1 MRKLTF
7 VGLLAVLSLSAC
19 KDEAFKKGDEGLE
32 YKIIS
37 SGSGQTI
44 KYGEYLQMHIGQLY
58 NNGKT
63 DSVLNDSRKMA
74 PIVEMLDSVSTPPQ
88 YFKILKLLKK
98 GDSLVIR
105 TLTDSAFK
113 KSPESMP
120 PFFKKGHYLI
130 TTVKVINIYSNKAQA
145 DSAKTAAMAQAQE
158 MNKKLE
164 TEQGLKDD
172 VIIKNFLAKN
182 KIQAQRTALGTYVQV
197 VQPGTGNNLDSSVVA
212 KINYTGKTLEGKTF
226 DSNIDPA
233 FNHMQPILVNMSE
246 DPRGVGVT
254 VIRGWTDGLKT
265 LGKGAKAK
273 FYIPSSLGYGSQ
285 GAGADIPPF
294 TVLSF
299 DIEVLD
305 ILSKAQ
311 AQGEMDAAIK
321 KAQDDQKRYADSA
334 SKAAAKK

>member
-37 SGSGQTI
+37 SGSGETI
-44 KYGEYLQMHIGQLY
+44 KYGEYLQMHIGQIY

-113 KSPESMP
+113 KSPENMP

-130 TTVKVINIYSNKAQA
+130 TTVKVLNIFSDKAQA
-145 DSAKTAAMAQAQE
+145 DSAQTAAMALAQE
-158 MNKKLE
+158 NNKKLE
-164 TEQGLKDD
+164 AEQLLKDD
-172 VIIKNFLAKN
+172 VTIKNYLAKN
-182 KIQAQRTALGTYVQV
+182 NIQAQKTAMGTYVQV
-197 VQPGTGNNLDSSVVA
+197 IKPGTGNNLDTSVVA

-226 DSNIDPA
+226 DSNTDPA
-233 FNHMQPILVNMSE
+233 FNHLQPILVNMSE
-246 DPRGVGVT
+246 DPRGAGVT
-254 VIRGWTDGLKT
+254 VIKGWTDGLKT
-265 LGKGAKAK
+265 LNKGANPKIN
-273 FYIPSSLGYGSQ
+273 IPTSIG
-285 GAGADIPPF
+285 
-294 TVLSF
+294 
-299 DIEVLD
+299 
-305 ILSKAQ
+305 
-311 AQGEMDAAIK
+311 
-321 KAQDDQKRYADSA
+321 
-334 SKAAAKK
+334 

>member
-19 KDEAFKKGDEGLE
+19 KDEAFKKGEEGLE

-44 KYGEYLQMHIGQLY
+44 KYGEYLQMHIGQFY

-74 PIVEMLDSVSTPPQ
+74 PVVEMLDSLSLPPQ
-88 YFKILKLLKK
+88 FFKILKLLKK

-120 PFFKKGHYLI
+120 PFFTKGHYLI
-130 TTVKVINIYSNKAQA
+130 TTVKVLNIYSNKEQA
-145 DSAKTAAMAQAQE
+145 DSAKTASMAQAQE

-164 TEQGLKDD
+164 EEQGLKDD

-182 KIQAQRTALGTYVQV
+182 NIQAQRTAKGTYVQV
-197 VQPGTGNNLDSSVVA
+197 IKPGTGNNLDSSVVA
-212 KINYTGKTLEGKTF
+212 KISYTGKTLEGKTF

-246 DPRGVGVT
+246 DPRGVGMT

-265 LGKGAKAK
+265 LSKGAKAK
-273 FYIPSSLGYGSQ
+273 FFIPSSLGYGSQ
-285 GAGADIPPF
+285 GAGADIPPY

-311 AQGEMDAAIK
+311 AQGEMDAAVK
-321 KAQDDQKRYADSA
+321 KAQDDQKRFADSA
-334 SKAAAKK
+334 SKAATKK